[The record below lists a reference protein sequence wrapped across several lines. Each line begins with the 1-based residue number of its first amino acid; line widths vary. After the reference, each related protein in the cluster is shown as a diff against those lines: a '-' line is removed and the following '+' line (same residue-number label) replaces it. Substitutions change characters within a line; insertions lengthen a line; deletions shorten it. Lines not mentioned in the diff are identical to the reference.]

1 MFICVHLWFHSYSVP
16 SVAKLKMELEFD
28 KEIDA
33 ILRKAR
39 SGSGL
44 SVMTANADHLDAD
57 TIAAFAEN
65 ALPDK
70 SKQLYVKRFADCDRC
85 RKLLSHTIRMNT
97 EAVTSDQGAASSV
110 SAPSAETG
118 IPWIQSIF
126 RTPNLALTMGAL
138 VLAFSGILGYLVV
151 QNRNESSNSIV
162 SQVTEQE
169 PARSGPYFGGE
180 DGAANSIASANTATS
195 TAANA
200 QASNAAPA
208 MPASPANTASNSLA
222 KETAPGGT
230 ATGADNKGFVLD
242 GITADST
249 KTASDKP
256 PPPIAEPK
264 PAEERNERKAETEKL
279 KDNTDTT
286 LAGRRQDMDDSRSR
300 DAAPAPKKS
309 GGPLRSSGP
318 VQNQSNQVNTN
329 IAEMSVTRLVGG
341 KRFENRNGA
350 WYDSAY
356 RGQGTNNVRRG
367 TDAYKKLDGGLRNIA
382 DTLGGT
388 IVVVWKE
395 KAYRIQ

>member
-1 MFICVHLWFHSYSVP
+1 
-16 SVAKLKMELEFD
+16 MELEFD

-39 SGSGL
+39 IAIGAGVAAL
-44 SVMTANADHLDAD
+44 DAAHLDAD

-70 SKQLYVKRFADCDRC
+70 AKLLYVEHFADCDRC

-97 EAVTSDQGAASSV
+97 EAVTSDQGAASSF
-110 SAPSAETG
+110 SAPSAETTT
-118 IPWIQSIF
+118 PWYQRIF

-138 VLAFSGILGYLVV
+138 VLAFSGFLGYLVL
-151 QNRNESSNSIV
+151 QEGTRNAEV
-162 SQVTEQE
+162 SQVTEPQTTHG
-169 PARSGPYFGGE
+169 GPYYGGE
-180 DGAANSIASANTATS
+180 DGTANSIASANSATS
-195 TAANA
+195 TTANA
-200 QASNAAPA
+200 PASNAAAA
-208 MPASPANTASNSLA
+208 MPASPANAASNSLA
-222 KETAPGGT
+222 KETAPGDT

-242 GITADST
+242 GIMTDST

-256 PPPIAEPK
+256 QPAPAAEPK
-264 PAEERNERKAETEKL
+264 PAEERDERKAETEKL
-279 KDNTDTT
+279 KDNADTA
-286 LAGRRQDMDDSRSR
+286 LAGRRQDMDDARSR
-300 DAAPAPKKS
+300 DAAPAAKKS

-318 VQNQSNQVNTN
+318 VQNQSNQVNSNVFDMT
-329 IAEMSVTRLVGG
+329 VTRLVGG

-356 RGQGTNNVRRG
+356 RGQGTTNVRRG

-388 IVVVWKE
+388 VVVVWKE